1 VELGNLLR
9 QSMFEPLTWDRA
21 LCAPPFKSR
30 NVMGTGTTWERV
42 GRRLWP
48 ALSGVHLVES
58 GKSLSAAVP
67 QPTKIRGE
75 RVFAPARAN
84 S

>member
-1 VELGNLLR
+1 
-9 QSMFEPLTWDRA
+9 M
-21 LCAPPFKSR
+21 
-30 NVMGTGTTWERV
+30 MGTGTTWERI

-58 GKSLSAAVP
+58 GKSLIAAVP

-75 RVFAPARAN
+75 RAFAPARAN
-84 S
+84 P